1 MAEKSVNI
9 TLESLFDLL
18 RREKS
23 REDLQQLPA
32 TFYHDLTFYMNE
44 KKAMLESQQKSLD
57 LFSELDKEKA
67 SIQFNNIKKM
77 ARELYEKRERKIIT
91 MALIKSKTN
100 GIIIDTTAM
109 LDEERIFYDE
119 LVYILNR
126 FRQDIVLNLLEGNLP
141 KIRSV
146 FERSGISSQETEKI
160 LSALQQKDLPIEKT
174 SSITPELSANDLVQ
188 EQSGQLTAEQP
199 FQSAEKLV
207 TQTRMVRFLN
217 PVPKFVGEE
226 LEVYGPFEEDD
237 IANLPEKI
245 AEVLIKKGRAE
256 EISEG

>member
-32 TFYHDLTFYMNE
+32 TFYHDLTQYMNE
-44 KKAMLESQQKSLD
+44 KRTLLESQQKSLD

-77 ARELYEKRERKIIT
+77 ARELYEKRERKII
-91 MALIKSKTN
+91 MMSLIKSKTN
-100 GIIIDTTAM
+100 GLIIDTTAM

-160 LSALQQKDLPIEKT
+160 LSALQQKDLPTEKASAIAPE
-174 SSITPELSANDLVQ
+174 SSSNHIVQ
-188 EQSGQLTAEQP
+188 EEESGQLTAS

-237 IANLPEKI
+237 VANLPEKI

-256 EISEG
+256 QITEG